1 MKIAVASSDGAAI
14 SSHFGQSRC
23 FIVFDVADGKV
34 AGREVRANTFT
45 AHAKGECTGSAD
57 GAHHHDHAHSHA
69 EVVAALEGC
78 DAVLCGGMGWRAA
91 EDLKAAGIRPLVVAD
106 GYTPETAVRAFL
118 DGTLQ
123 VAAGFCRCHE

>member
-1 MKIAVASSDGAAI
+1 VKIAVASVNGSDI

-23 FIVFDVADGKV
+23 FIIFDAADGKI
-34 AGREVRANTFT
+34 AGREVRDNTFT
-45 AHAKGECTGSAD
+45 AHAKGECAGGAD
-57 GAHHHDHAHSHA
+57 AAHRHDHAHSHA

-91 EDLKAAGIRPLVVAD
+91 EDLKGAGIRPVVVAD
-106 GYTPETAVRAFL
+106 GYTPETAVQALL
-118 DGTLQ
+118 DGSLK